1 MPTPIITDGTMERVV
16 SAPRVVLAD
25 PATLFTER
33 AARFAQLARGHAM
46 GEYLE
51 LMAAL
56 VRAQHA
62 VIGRRAALPVPAA
75 ALEQSRDYGMP
86 PLSALSHARD
96 PQWRA
101 DLADLAAELAG
112 EPRAAASLG
121 PILDRERLTE
131 RVARRGGPPSRFDER
146 SFCRLLRTGEDPA
159 GVILPRAMPRY
170 EIDDADCLRLW
181 RYLTRPTA

>member
-1 MPTPIITDGTMERVV
+1 MERVV
-16 SAPRVVLAD
+16 SAPRVVLPD
-25 PATLFTER
+25 PATLFAER
-33 AARFAQLARGHAM
+33 TARFAQLARGHAM

-101 DLADLAAELAG
+101 DLADLVLLNSLRKSAPTNGSASRKFSIPPLG
-112 EPRAAASLG
+112 ERN
-121 PILDRERLTE
+121 
-131 RVARRGGPPSRFDER
+131 
-146 SFCRLLRTGEDPA
+146 LLSD
-159 GVILPRAMPRY
+159 
-170 EIDDADCLRLW
+170 
-181 RYLTRPTA
+181 